1 MSYPSTFATHVVEE
15 YLKER
20 EEVPKMGTYM
30 NDYQIEAAATAQY
43 DDPMYPVAS
52 VMVEAA
58 ELADLFIKP
67 WLRGDMGDPD
77 RKEVLSEAGDVL
89 WNLANLCNDMG
100 ITLEEVACYNMK
112 KINRRVQDG
121 TIKGRGGNR

>member
-1 MSYPSTFATHVVEE
+1 
-15 YLKER
+15 
-20 EEVPKMGTYM
+20 MGIYM
-30 NDYQIEAAATAQY
+30 NDYQLAAVETAAY

-67 WLRGDMGDPD
+67 WLRGDMADPV
-77 RKEVLSEAGDVL
+77 RTEVLSEAGDVL

-112 KINRRVQDG
+112 KINRRVQEG